1 MTEKSTSNL
10 ILNLA
15 EESEKMTMIYEVS
28 GLTPTIHDMPDIG
41 AWNSAVFYSP
51 NKYSL
56 DTSNRPSR
64 FSTRKNSD
72 QIKYFESQY
81 AAKVRANKANSTL
94 SRHQKLPAITPKTL
108 TPRFLSN
115 ANQFNPTFQS
125 KKSLFS
131 EDFYSNGVGYN
142 PDRNSF
148 NRIVFP
154 ADLLKRQ
161 AFGNKFIQLK
171 AVNKT
176 LDIESDA
183 YKKIKPRCFN
193 NAFSVLG

>member
-10 ILNLA
+10 ILTLA
-15 EESEKMTMIYEVS
+15 EESEKLTMIDEGS
-28 GLTPTIHDMPDIG
+28 ALTPIIHDMHDIG
-41 AWNSAVFYSP
+41 AWNSAVFHSP

-56 DTSNRPSR
+56 DCSNRPSR
-64 FSTRKNSD
+64 LSTRKNSD
-72 QIKYFESQY
+72 QINYFESQY

-94 SRHQKLPAITPKTL
+94 ARHSKLPAITPKTL
-108 TPRFLSN
+108 TPRFLN
-115 ANQFNPTFQS
+115 NPNQFNPTFQS

-131 EDFYSNGVGYN
+131 EDYYGNGYN
-142 PDRNSF
+142 ADRNSF

-176 LDIESDA
+176 LDIESD
-183 YKKIKPRCFN
+183 
-193 NAFSVLG
+193 